1 MSMNLYCSGFD
12 VIQTP
17 TYITY
22 MIYDDGAGGMEAVK
36 RRYINYIKYLRQEQ
50 FNSNTSN
57 SEAQQD
63 IWESWTDHINECIAA
78 GKLTFGIS

>member
-1 MSMNLYCSGFD
+1 MSMNLYCDGFY

-17 TYITY
+17 TFITY
-22 MIYDDGAGGMEAVK
+22 MIYDEGAGGMDAVK

-50 FNSNTSN
+50 FNHAKSE
-57 SEAQQD
+57 EAQKD
-63 IWESWTDHINECIAA
+63 IWQGWTEHINACLAA

>member
-1 MSMNLYCSGFD
+1 MSMNLYCDGFN

-22 MIYDDGAGGMEAVK
+22 MIYDEGAGGMDAVK

-50 FNSNTSN
+50 FNNAK
-57 SEAQQD
+57 SEQQQKD
-63 IWESWTDHINECIAA
+63 IYNGWTDHINDCLAA

>member
-1 MSMNLYCSGFD
+1 MSMNLHCNWFN

-22 MIYDDGAGGMEAVK
+22 MIYDDCSGGQVAVK

-50 FNSNTSN
+50 FNTNSSNP
-57 SEAQQD
+57 EAQKD
-63 IWESWTDHINECIAA
+63 VWDGWTEHINDCIAA
-78 GKLTFGIS
+78 GHLTFDIG